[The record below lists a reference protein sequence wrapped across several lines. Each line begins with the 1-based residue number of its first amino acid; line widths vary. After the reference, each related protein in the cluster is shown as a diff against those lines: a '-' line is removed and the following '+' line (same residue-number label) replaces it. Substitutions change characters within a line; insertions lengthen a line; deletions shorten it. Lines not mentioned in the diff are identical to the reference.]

1 MADADNTLTF
11 NSIEALVYFL
21 NHVDKDDDSVQ
32 INIRVETTKGS
43 ETDGDN

>member
-1 MADADNTLTF
+1 MAVADNTLTF

-21 NHVDKDDDSVQ
+21 NHLDKDDDTMQ
-32 INIRVETTKGS
+32 INIRVEATKGS

>member
-1 MADADNTLTF
+1 MADADYTLTF

-21 NHVDKDDDSVQ
+21 NHVDKDDDSMQ
-32 INIRVETTKGS
+32 INIRVEAAKGS